1 MADFQ
6 TEIHNS
12 NSKKIKL
19 KKINKIV
26 LFGTLMLPSVAFAHG
41 EEVIWSLISQIVILI
56 LVLVAIGLIKWKLK
70 GKLLLIL
77 LYFLSIILAELSI
90 INIPYFKNEILIN
103 FILLFIPIIVIS
115 VSYFTF
121 RKKFE
126 RSKKNEN

>member
-1 MADFQ
+1 
-6 TEIHNS
+6 
-12 NSKKIKL
+12 
-19 KKINKIV
+19 
-26 LFGTLMLPSVAFAHG
+26 MLPSVAFAHG

>member
-1 MADFQ
+1 
-6 TEIHNS
+6 
-12 NSKKIKL
+12 
-19 KKINKIV
+19 
-26 LFGTLMLPSVAFAHG
+26 MLPSVAFAHG

-103 FILLFIPIIVIS
+103 FILLFIPIIVIF